1 MHTFCF
7 GLKKLKESE
16 LKDYYS
22 SFLQKQQQIF
32 SMIYKKEITSLDYD
46 VVDWAMIGLQKSHQR
61 LLKVRSSVQAF
72 TSWRIY
78 IYIYILLLLL
88 FMSFNRLCLTDDENV
103 HWNLVINYA
112 WWLISYNIIFTVYLV
127 IIILCKRRLLNRN
140 SNRNIKV

>member
-1 MHTFCF
+1 M
-7 GLKKLKESE
+7 KESE

-61 LLKVRSSVQAF
+61 LLKVRSSVQAV

-78 IYIYILLLLL
+78 IYIYIYIYTVYILF